1 MAKLKLPYAFAR
13 QHRALLE
20 PQNGITRVIHEEGKL
35 LPSIA
40 MELRRFCG
48 TPITLTA
55 MDAAAFQEKLAS
67 CYESKTGDAEA
78 AMEDLEKTESLASL
92 LSNLPKVDDLLESQD
107 DAPIIRLLNAVL
119 AQAIQQQASDVHVEL
134 FNQQFNI
141 RLRCDGVLHEAL
153 SPNPALAP
161 LIISRI
167 KVMAKLDIAEKRLP
181 QDGRMALTIGGHDV
195 DVRVSTIPTQHGE
208 RVVLRIL
215 DKKSA
220 PLDLSRL
227 GLDTDKLETLQ
238 RLIKKPHGIV
248 LVTGPTGSGKSTT
261 LYASLAEINNPT
273 HNIMTVE
280 DPVEYDLE
288 GVGQTQVNSKIG
300 LSFARGLRAILRQD
314 PDIVM
319 VGEIR
324 DRETANMAVQ
334 ASLTGHL
341 VLSTLHTNTAIGAI
355 TRLRDMG
362 VESFLIASTLTG
374 VVAQRLVRRLCDHCK
389 QKKEATLATHHF
401 LKILPEKPF
410 HVYEP
415 VGCKHCRQ
423 GYSGRFAIYEIIEI
437 TPAITQL
444 IHQDVAETELDKEA
458 RKAFS
463 SIHANAVKHALVGN
477 TSVEELL
484 RVTQE

>member
-1 MAKLKLPYAFAR
+1 MKRLPYAYAR

-20 PQNGITRVIHEEGKL
+20 EQDEVMNVIYERDCL
-35 LPSIA
+35 TPTTLI
-40 MELRRFCG
+40 ELRRACEKPLSLRPL
-48 TPITLTA
+48 TTL
-55 MDAAAFQEKLAS
+55 AFQEKLAA
-67 CYESKTGDAEA
+67 CYESKAGEAEA
-78 AMEDLEKTESLASL
+78 AMQDLEKTESLAHL
-92 LSNLPKVDDLLESQD
+92 LSSLPRVDDLLESQD

-119 AQAIQQQASDVHVEL
+119 AQAIQQHASDVHFEL
-134 FNQQFNI
+134 FNQQFSI
-141 RLRCDGVLHEAL
+141 RLRCDGVLYEAL

-181 QDGRMALTIGGHDV
+181 QDGRMTLLIGGHEV
-195 DVRVSTIPTQHGE
+195 DARISTLPTQHGE
-208 RVVLRIL
+208 RVVMRLL

-220 PLDLSRL
+220 PLDLKKL
-227 GLDTDKLETLQ
+227 GLDTEKWDTLRQ
-238 RLIKKPHGIV
+238 LIRKPHGIV

-261 LYASLAEINNPT
+261 LYASLVEINSPT

-288 GVGQTQVNSKIG
+288 GIGQTQVNNKIG
-300 LSFARGLRAILRQD
+300 LTFARGLRAILRQD
-314 PDIVM
+314 PDVVM

-324 DRETANMAVQ
+324 DKETADMAVQ

-374 VVAQRLVRRLCDHCK
+374 VIAQRLVRRLCDHCK
-389 QKKEATLATHHF
+389 RKKRASTAAHRF
-401 LKILPEKPF
+401 LKISPDEDVF
-410 HVYEP
+410 VYEP

-423 GYSGRFAIYEIIEI
+423 GYAGRFAIYEIIEI
-437 TPAITQL
+437 TPEMTKL
-444 IHQDVAETELDKEA
+444 IHDDASESQLDQEA
-458 RKAFS
+458 RKHAA
-463 SIHANAVKHALVGN
+463 SIHSHAVNHALQGN
-477 TSVEELL
+477 TCIDELL
-484 RVTQE
+484 RVTQD